1 MRSIIGRTGGKTK
14 IKKEIINL
22 IPKHKTFVEP
32 FVGGGA
38 VFFGR
43 EEPSEVEV
51 VNDKDPDIYHI
62 YKDTQEI
69 GNELSNSNFCG
80 NKTKFERLKKQ
91 KKFKSKK
98 ERLYRNIYLSINS
111 YRADRR
117 QFFNH
122 QTKKSNPTG
131 KCPGDIFKKTKFQD
145 RLKGVKI
152 FRQDFDKVMKKF
164 DAPDTFFYLDPPYSR
179 AIDNRDYEFNFI
191 DIDELNKLLRGLKG
205 KFLLSYDDTP
215 QARKVFKGFKIRS
228 IKTIYEIGDGKKRE
242 VKELLIS
249 NY

>member
-1 MRSIIGRTGGKTK
+1 MRSIVGRTGGKTK
-14 IKKEIINL
+14 IKKQIINL

-51 VNDKDPDIYHI
+51 VNDRDPDIYHI

-69 GNELSNSNFCG
+69 GNELSNADFTSYRD
-80 NKTKFERLKKQ
+80 KFERLKKQ
-91 KKFKSKK
+91 KSFKSKK
-98 ERLYRNIYLSINS
+98 ERLYRNLYLSINS
-111 YRADRR
+111 FRADRR
-117 QFFNH
+117 SYNEH
-122 QTKKSNPTG
+122 KHKGRKSKPG
-131 KCPGDIFKKTKFQD
+131 KNFRESDYQG

-152 FRQDFDKVMKKF
+152 FRQDYDKVMKKF

-179 AIDNRDYEFNFI
+179 AIDNRDYEFNII

-228 IKTIYEIGDGKKRE
+228 IKTVYELGHGKKRE
-242 VKELLIS
+242 LKELLIS

>member
-1 MRSIIGRTGGKTK
+1 MRGIIGRTGGKSK
-14 IKKEIINL
+14 LKKQIIAL

-32 FVGGGA
+32 FVGGGS

-51 VNDKDPDIYHI
+51 INDRDPDIYHI
-62 YKDTQEI
+62 YKDTQEV
-69 GNELSNSNFCG
+69 GNQLFDADFFPSRS
-80 NKTKFERLKKQ
+80 KFERLKRQ
-91 KKFKSKK
+91 TKFRSKK

-111 YRADRR
+111 FRNNRTSYGGGKHD
-117 QFFNH
+117 
-122 QTKKSNPTG
+122 KKSTG
-131 KCPGDIFKKTKFQD
+131 ATFKKEDYQG
-145 RLKGVKI
+145 RLQGVKI
-152 FRQDFDKVMKKF
+152 LNQDYDRVMRKF

-179 AIDNRDYEFNFI
+179 ADDNKDYEFNVI
-191 DIDELNKLLRGLKG
+191 DIEALNKLLRGLKG

-215 QARKVFKGFKIRS
+215 EARKLFRGFKIRTVVTRYMKS
-228 IKTIYEIGDGKKRE
+228 TGGLGDD